1 MRLQFYWWTWDQ
13 RRLYRQGFNWG
24 QSMLFATLLFS
35 CRGMVRHWVQCEG
48 RIIAA
53 VIKVAKGA
61 TNLFLEVEQN
71 EHFVFHVLQKGYR
84 QPIRK
89 HDQKHLFPSR
99 WRIYLSGIQ
108 DAPYIWNYEGTRT
121 EGTEQ
126 TSSTLQNLVHR
137 IWKSHVNN
145 QCKHFTTKIHA
156 SFTKR
161 GQQTN

>member
-1 MRLQFYWWTWDQ
+1 MR
-13 RRLYRQGFNWG
+13 
-24 QSMLFATLLFS
+24 SATLVQARFQLRPIDALCHLTLFLQGHGKALS
-35 CRGMVRHWVQCEG
+35 SVWS

-71 EHFVFHVLQKGYR
+71 EHFVFLVLQKGYR

-137 IWKSHVNN
+137 IWKSHVNAN
-145 QCKHFTTKIHA
+145 ISQPKFMQA
-156 SFTKR
+156 SQR
-161 GQQTN
+161 GGNKPISFWITL